1 MFLFLTLL
9 GGLTFLALGA
19 GALMRG
25 TVGLA
30 QLTRLPTFLIG
41 LVIIAFGT
49 STPQLFTAIQASL
62 SQTPVMAL
70 ATVVGASVFNIFA
83 TLGFVG
89 LGGGAVKLDI
99 RLWKRGNLPLAL
111 FATGVAGALTWFT
124 LQGGSYGG
132 ITPRWLGAVLLAC
145 LALYVG
151 FANWMEHKQPV
162 SLPLLKE
169 TRKLPPALHI
179 GLFFMGLLG
188 LVLGANLLVDVT
200 QQLTLTRELSAPF
213 LGLTVLAVGTALPQ
227 LLSSL
232 QAYRDKQHTQL
243 LNNLVGNTIFN
254 LLGVCGLILAFSPFK
269 LVWGGTILTAFWVLA
284 GGTVALVI
292 FTHPAMRKFKR
303 AEAILFLIAYA
314 VFLGYVIHSM

>member
-1 MFLFLTLL
+1 MPPMFLFLTLL

-30 QLTRLPTFLIG
+30 QLTRLPTFFIG

-70 ATVVGASVFNIFA
+70 ATVVGASIFNIFV
-83 TLGFVG
+83 TLGAVG
-89 LGGGAVKLDI
+89 LSGGAVKLDI

-111 FATGVAGALTWFT
+111 IATAVAGALAWFT
-124 LQGGSYGG
+124 LHGGV
-132 ITPRWLGAVLLAC
+132 TPRWLGAVLLVS
-145 LALYVG
+145 LALYVA
-151 FANWMEHKQPV
+151 FAKWMEHTQPV

-169 TRKLPPALHI
+169 TRKLPPVIHI
-179 GLFFMGLLG
+179 ILFIAGLLG
-188 LVLGANLLVDVT
+188 LILGANLLVDVT
-200 QQLTLTRELSAPF
+200 QQLTLKRELTAPF

-227 LLSSL
+227 LLSSMH
-232 QAYRDKQHTQL
+232 AYREKQHTQL

-254 LLGVCGLILAFSPFK
+254 LLGVCGLILAFSPIK
-269 LVWGGTILTAFWVLA
+269 MVWGGTILTSFFVLA
-284 GGTVALVI
+284 GAAIALLV
-292 FTHPAMRKFKR
+292 FTHPSMRKFKR
-303 AEAILFLIAYA
+303 AEAILFLISYA
-314 VFLGYVIHSM
+314 VFVGYVIHSM

>member
-41 LVIIAFGT
+41 LMIIAFGT

-70 ATVVGASVFNIFA
+70 ATVVGASIFNIFA
-83 TLGFVG
+83 TLGAVG
-89 LGGGAVKLDI
+89 LSGGAVKLEL
-99 RLWKRGNLPLAL
+99 RLWKRGNLPLA
-111 FATGVAGALTWFT
+111 FIASAVAGALTWFT
-124 LQGGSYGG
+124 LHGGT
-132 ITPRWLGAVLLAC
+132 TPRWFGILLLIC

-151 FANWMEHKQPV
+151 FAYWMESKQPV

-169 TRKLPPALHI
+169 TRKLPPAFH
-179 GLFFMGLLG
+179 GVLFVAGLLG

-200 QQLTLTRELSAPF
+200 QQLTLKRELSAPF

-227 LLSSL
+227 LLASL
-232 QAYRDKQHTQL
+232 HAYREKQHTQL

-254 LLGVCGLILAFSPFK
+254 LLGVCGLILAFSSLK
-269 LVWGGTILTAFWVLA
+269 MVWGGTILTSFWVLA
-284 GGTVALVI
+284 GGAIALMI

-314 VFLGYVIHSM
+314 VYLGYIIHSM

>member
-30 QLTRLPTFLIG
+30 QLVHVPVFLIG
-41 LVIIAFGT
+41 LAIIAFGT

-70 ATVVGASVFNIFA
+70 ATVVGASIFNIFA
-83 TLGFVG
+83 TLGAVG
-89 LGGGAVKLDI
+89 LSGGAVKLDI
-99 RLWKRGNLPLAL
+99 RLWKRGNLPLAII
-111 FATGVAGALTWFT
+111 ATAVAAAMAWFT
-124 LQGGSYGG
+124 LHGG
-132 ITPRWLGAVLLAC
+132 ITPRWLGVLLLAS

-151 FANWMEHKQPV
+151 FANWMEHTQPV

-169 TRKLPPALHI
+169 TRKLPAPFHI
-179 GLFFMGLLG
+179 GLFVAGLIG
-188 LVLGANLLVDVT
+188 LILGANLLVDVT

-232 QAYRDKQHTQL
+232 HAYREKQHTQL

-254 LLGVCGLILAFSPFK
+254 LLGICGLILAFSSIRM
-269 LVWGGTILTAFWVLA
+269 VWGGTILTSFFVLA
-284 GGTVALVI
+284 GAAIAFMV
-292 FTHPAMRKFKR
+292 FTHPSMRKFKR

-314 VFLGYVIHSM
+314 VYVGYVIHSM

>member
-49 STPQLFTAIQASL
+49 STPQLFTAIQASV

-70 ATVVGASVFNIFA
+70 ATVVGASIFNIFA
-83 TLGFVG
+83 TLGAVG

-111 FATGVAGALTWFT
+111 IATAVAGGLTWYTLHGGVA
-124 LQGGSYGG
+124 
-132 ITPRWLGAVLLAC
+132 PHWLGALMLVSLPAYILWAH
-145 LALYVG
+145 
-151 FANWMEHKQPV
+151 WMESKQPV
-162 SLPLLKE
+162 SLPLLQE
-169 TRKLPPALHI
+169 TRKYPPVAHAL
-179 GLFFMGLLG
+179 LFGAGLLG

-200 QQLTLTRELSAPF
+200 QQLTLNHTFSAPF
-213 LGLTVLAVGTALPQ
+213 MGLTVLAVGTALPQ

-232 QAYRDKQHTQL
+232 NAYKEKQHAHL

-254 LLGVCGLILAFSPFK
+254 LLGICGLILTFSPIK
-269 LVWGGTILTAFWVLA
+269 LVWGGTILTSFWVLA
-284 GGTVALVI
+284 GGTLAFLV

-314 VFLGYVIHSM
+314 VYIGYVIHSM

>member
-30 QLTRLPTFLIG
+30 QLFGVPSFLIG
-41 LVIIAFGT
+41 LGIIAFGT

-70 ATVVGASVFNIFA
+70 ATVVGASIFNIFVTMGA
-83 TLGFVG
+83 VG
-89 LGGGAVKLDI
+89 LSGGAVKLDI

-111 FATGVAGALTWFT
+111 IATGVAAALAWFT
-124 LQGGSYGG
+124 LQGGV
-132 ITPRWLGAVLLAC
+132 TPRWFGAVLLAC
-145 LALYVG
+145 LAIYVG

-162 SLPLLKE
+162 SLTLLKQ
-169 TRKLPPALHI
+169 TRKLPPVFHIALFI
-179 GLFFMGLLG
+179 AGLLG
-188 LVLGANLLVDVT
+188 LILGANLLVDVT
-200 QQLTLTRELSAPF
+200 QQLTLKRELSAPF

-232 QAYRDKQHTQL
+232 HAYREKQHTQL

-254 LLGVCGLILAFSPFK
+254 LLGICGLILAFSPLK
-269 LVWGGTILTAFWVLA
+269 MVWGGTILTSFFVLA
-284 GGTVALVI
+284 GASIAFLI
-292 FTHPAMRKFKR
+292 FTHPSMRKFKR
-303 AEAILFLIAYA
+303 AEAILFLIAYGLY
-314 VFLGYVIHSM
+314 VGYVVHSM

>member
-9 GGLTFLALGA
+9 GGLTFLAVGA

-30 QLTRLPTFLIG
+30 QFTRMPTFLIG
-41 LVIIAFGT
+41 LAIIAFGT

-70 ATVVGASVFNIFA
+70 ATVVGASIFNIFA
-83 TLGFVG
+83 TMGAVG
-89 LGGGAVKLDI
+89 LSGGAIKLDI
-99 RLWKRGNLPLAL
+99 RLWRRGNLPLAL
-111 FATGVAGALTWFT
+111 IATGITGMLTWFT
-124 LQGGSYGG
+124 LQGGQTVGVA
-132 ITPRWLGAVLLAC
+132 PRWLGAAMLAS
-145 LALYVG
+145 LALYIG

-169 TRKLPPALHI
+169 TRKLPPVLHI
-179 GLFFMGLLG
+179 GLFLTGLLG
-188 LVLGANLLVDVT
+188 LILGANLLVDVT
-200 QQLTLTRELSAPF
+200 QQLTMTRELSAPF

-232 QAYRDKQHTQL
+232 HAHREKQHTQL

-254 LLGVCGLILAFSPFK
+254 LLGICGLILAFSPIK
-269 LVWGGTILTAFWVLA
+269 LVWGGTILTSFFVLA
-284 GGTVALVI
+284 GASIAFMV
-292 FTHPAMRKFKR
+292 FTHPSMRKFKR

-314 VFLGYVIHSM
+314 VYIGYVIHSM